1 MSVCLVILNT
11 YRTQINF
18 PNDPERSAPTRLF
31 LGVFWNDVSSVA
43 LQKLTKPLQM
53 MVFEAWPWQ
62 HQGTLSLNKTE
73 NELKPMGRAAEEWL
87 VLLSTRN

>member
-1 MSVCLVILNT
+1 MIL
-11 YRTQINF
+11 RWVHPPGSF
-18 PNDPERSAPTRLF
+18 SGA
-31 LGVFWNDVSSVA
+31 FWNDVSSVA

-73 NELKPMGRAAEEWL
+73 NELKPMSRAAEA
-87 VLLSTRN
+87 